1 MLMFTFEME
10 YGDIYVLFRASK
22 WNEQDCWQRRRSF
35 PKFVTKT
42 MENWRRRRN
51 LAKFATR
58 MMQNKNKWWLCICQ
72 EFLRLVL
79 RYIDVSDSLSM
90 RMLKRFCRSKC
101 LHDFHWS
108 ELEIEQIVCLFFGK
122 MKMNSWNRY
131 FTRSYLISFVSDAKQ
146 FKKRINF

>member
-58 MMQNKNKWWLCICQ
+58 MMQNKNKWLLCICQ
-72 EFLRLVL
+72 ECFYGFFWSISTFPIVWVRACWSVFADLNVCMTCTGPNLRLNRLYAYFLVKWKWTIEIVIL
-79 RYIDVSDSLSM
+79 LDLIWSHLYQM
-90 RMLKRFCRSKC
+90 RNNSK
-101 LHDFHWS
+101 
-108 ELEIEQIVCLFFGK
+108 K
-122 MKMNSWNRY
+122 N
-131 FTRSYLISFVSDAKQ
+131 
-146 FKKRINF
+146 